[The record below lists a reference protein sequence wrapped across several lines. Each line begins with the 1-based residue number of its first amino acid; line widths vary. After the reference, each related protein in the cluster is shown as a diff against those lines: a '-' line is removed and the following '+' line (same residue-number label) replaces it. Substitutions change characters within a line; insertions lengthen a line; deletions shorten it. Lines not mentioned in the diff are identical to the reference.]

1 MKISQ
6 ESFILKGKWLAVLL
20 IASVLL
26 NIAGIVFFI
35 LFLGSRGN
43 LRTAK
48 REKVVLERQLA
59 VMRSATVIGDALLSE
74 KILRRT
80 FASHADGQMD
90 NYAFQ
95 PPSFLAGS
103 KDYPLVVYLHGMGS
117 NYLEPF
123 VTPNEQTIADAIS
136 RKNPSI
142 GILSCNYRKDASW
155 GSDAAFSDIAQNIRL
170 VQQEFPFNKVIL
182 VGTSMGACTAL
193 TFAAT
198 APKDIQDKIAGVV
211 AVEGAGDLAKLYY
224 ETSHKSIAPS
234 MICAFGGRPDMIPDV
249 YKRKS
254 FLFNLQTVPA
264 SMRFYLLGAKQ
275 DRIVPFSFQEEI
287 RRQLENT
294 KHTVKLEGI
303 EGQHG
308 IPPVAEYVKGINFVL
323 SLPDN

>member
-1 MKISQ
+1 ML
-6 ESFILKGKWLAVLL
+6 LKVKWLAVLL

-35 LFLGSRGN
+35 LFLGSRGS
-43 LRTAK
+43 LRSAK
-48 REKVVLERQLA
+48 REKVALERQLA
-59 VMRSATVIGDALLSE
+59 VMRSSTVIGDALLSD

-90 NYAFQ
+90 TYAFQ
-95 PPSFLAGS
+95 PPSYIAGT
-103 KDYPLVVYLHGMGS
+103 KEYPLVVYLHGMGS

-136 RKNPSI
+136 RKDPSV

-155 GSDAAFSDIAQNIRL
+155 GSDAAYSDIAQNIRL
-170 VQQEFPFNKVIL
+170 VQQEFPFNKIVL

-198 APKDIQDKIAGVV
+198 APKDIQEKIVGVV
-211 AVEGAGDLAKLYY
+211 AMEGAGDLAKLYY
-224 ETSHKSIAPS
+224 ETSHKGIAPA

-254 FLFNLQTVPA
+254 FLFNLQSVPPG
-264 SMRFYLLGAKQ
+264 MRFYLLGAKQ
-275 DRIVPFSFQEEI
+275 DRIVPYSFQEEI
-287 RRQLENT
+287 QRQLEET
-294 KHTVKLEGI
+294 KHVVKLEGI

-308 IPPVAEYVKGINFVL
+308 VPPVAEYVKGVDFVL
-323 SLPDN
+323 SKPGS